1 MGCPQFF
8 FFFLEVELRLTKMNI
23 LKGVFATTDDLY
35 CIASCSVKRY
45 HYPIVASTMDD
56 DYIIFI

>member
-1 MGCPQFF
+1 
-8 FFFLEVELRLTKMNI
+8 MNI

-35 CIASCSVKRY
+35 CIASCSVIRY